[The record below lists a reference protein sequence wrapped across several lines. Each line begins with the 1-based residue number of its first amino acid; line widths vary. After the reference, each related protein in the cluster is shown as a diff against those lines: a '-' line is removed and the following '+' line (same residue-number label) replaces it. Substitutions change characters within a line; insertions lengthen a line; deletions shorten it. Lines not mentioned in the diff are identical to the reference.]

1 VGPEPAERTHIVF
14 VVSDA
19 TGTTGERVVRA
30 ALMQFATAR
39 VLVERVPEVRTTEQV
54 REVVQ
59 AAAKRGGTIV
69 HTLVSAE
76 LRQAMLNEGRARHV
90 MTIDLM
96 GPLLTR
102 LSDVLEVSPLAHPG
116 LFEQLDEGYFQRID
130 AINFTVAHDDG
141 RKPQDLSLADVV
153 LVGVSRTCKTPISIY
168 LSYRGWRVA
177 NVPLLLGMEPA
188 PQLFAADRRRVV
200 GLTIREERLVR
211 LRQVRLQRMRSG
223 FDRGYADAAQVGRE
237 VEWAQFI
244 FRRGQWP
251 LVDVTNKSI
260 EEAAA
265 EIVALVT
272 RRTHEDRS
280 V

>member
-1 VGPEPAERTHIVF
+1 MKPEPAERAHIVF

-39 VLVERVPEVRTTEQV
+39 VLVERVPEVRTAEQV
-54 REVVQ
+54 REIVQ

-76 LRQAMLNEGRARHV
+76 LRQALLNEGRSRHV
-90 MTIDLM
+90 MTIDLI

-102 LSDVLEVSPLAHPG
+102 LSDVLEISPLAHPG
-116 LFEQLDEGYFQRID
+116 LFQQLDEGYFQRID
-130 AINFTVAHDDG
+130 AINFTVSHDDG
-141 RKPQDLSLADVV
+141 RKPQDLSLADLV
-153 LVGVSRTCKTPISIY
+153 LVGVSRTCKTPISIF

-177 NVPLLLGMEPA
+177 NVPLLLGMEPP

-200 GLTIREERLVR
+200 GLTIREERLVQ
-211 LRQVRLQRMRSG
+211 LRRVRLQRMRSG
-223 FDRGYADAAQVGRE
+223 FNRGYADAAQVARE
-237 VEWAQFI
+237 LEWAEFI

-272 RRTHEDRS
+272 RRTREDKS
-280 V
+280 I

>member
-1 VGPEPAERTHIVF
+1 MDSKPAGREHVVF

-30 ALMQFATAR
+30 ALMQFDTAR
-39 VLVERVPEVRTTEQV
+39 ILVERVSEVRTPERVQ
-54 REVVQ
+54 EVVQ

-76 LRQAMLNEGRARHV
+76 LRQAMLDEGRAWHV

-102 LSDVLEVSPLAHPG
+102 LSDVLDVSPLAHPG

-130 AINFTVAHDDG
+130 AINFTVRHDDG
-141 RKPQDLSLADVV
+141 RRPQDLALAD
-153 LVGVSRTCKTPISIY
+153 LILTGVSRTCKTPISIY

-177 NVPLLLGMEPA
+177 NVPLLLGMEPP

-200 GLTIREERLVR
+200 GLTVRAERLVK
-211 LRQVRLQRMRSG
+211 LRQVRLERMRTG
-223 FDRGYADAAQVGRE
+223 FHRDYADAAQVQQE
-237 VEWAQFI
+237 LDWAEFI

-251 LVDVTNKSI
+251 LVDVTHKSI
-260 EEAAA
+260 EEAAT
-265 EIVALVT
+265 EIVTLVT
-272 RRTHEDRS
+272 QRTRKDKS
-280 V
+280 I